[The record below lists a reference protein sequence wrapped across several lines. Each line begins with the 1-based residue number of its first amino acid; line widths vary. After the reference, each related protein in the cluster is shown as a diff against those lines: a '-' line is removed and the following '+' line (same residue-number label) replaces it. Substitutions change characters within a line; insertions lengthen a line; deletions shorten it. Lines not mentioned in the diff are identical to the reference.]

1 MLPDDEAETSMDCL
15 VGGYEFATMS
25 LVQLDDGKRDS
36 IAQLFNR
43 RQREDAEVANKTL
56 RDAWDSTVWRYVP
69 PSLRGLKPVT
79 DEPWARD
86 EILFDRFVEM

>member
-1 MLPDDEAETSMDCL
+1 
-15 VGGYEFATMS
+15 MS